1 MFYYLCRSEL
11 NGTHVRLRS
20 RHSSQ
25 ISPKGRCTSDRA
37 GSEECEAQTGLWR
50 NPITHLHCAH
60 AHNYACTHLVYL
72 YIMETGCLTLY
83 VQYAL
88 NDAKRPSRRERSIIQ
103 KHYSHSKQLPSV
115 CTLKLLWLELEQVKN
130 VTASVLSH
138 KHTTSRQSVSD
149 GAGPTVNGGV
159 WITSSV
165 VFGLFILRHKKKKQL
180 QCAAEGVC
188 FALS

>member
-25 ISPKGRCTSDRA
+25 ISPK

-88 NDAKRPSRRERSIIQ
+88 DNAKRPSRRERSIIQ

-130 VTASVLSH
+130 VTASVPSH
-138 KHTTSRQSVSD
+138 KHMTSRQSVSD
-149 GAGPTVNGGV
+149 GAGPTVSSGV

-165 VFGLFILRHKKKKQL
+165 VFRLFIRRHRK
-180 QCAAEGVC
+180 AAAVCSGGVC